1 MFSRF
6 DRSRYS
12 QHSQQLWELDRL
24 IAEYSE
30 RVGAQ
35 RHALSRLAD
44 HVGEAELI
52 QKFLE
57 DLLSMQKFYVEER
70 ERLLVQARA

>member
-6 DRSRYS
+6 DGSRYS

-30 RVGAQ
+30 RVGVQ

-57 DLLSMQKFYVEER
+57 DLLSMQKFYLEER
-70 ERLLVQARA
+70 ERLLEQARA

>member
-6 DRSRYS
+6 DRSRY
-12 QHSQQLWELDRL
+12 SQQLWELDRL

-30 RVGAQ
+30 RVVEQ
-35 RHALSRLAD
+35 RHALCRYAD

-57 DLLSMQKFYVEER
+57 DLVSTQIFYLEER
-70 ERLLVQARA
+70 ERLLVHARG

>member
-30 RVGAQ
+30 QVCAQ
-35 RHALSRLAD
+35 RHALSCLAD

>member
-6 DRSRYS
+6 DGSRYS

-30 RVGAQ
+30 RVSAQ
-35 RHALSRLAD
+35 RHALSRLD
-44 HVGEAELI
+44 HVGEAQLI

-57 DLLSMQKFYVEER
+57 DLLSMQKFYLEER

>member
-6 DRSRYS
+6 DRSRY
-12 QHSQQLWELDRL
+12 SQQLWELDRL

-30 RVGAQ
+30 RVVEQ
-35 RHALSRLAD
+35 RHALCRCAD

-57 DLLSMQKFYVEER
+57 DLLSTQIFYLEER
-70 ERLLVQARA
+70 KRLLVHARG

>member
-6 DRSRYS
+6 DGGRY
-12 QHSQQLWELDRL
+12 SQQLWELDRL

-30 RVGAQ
+30 QVVVQRRALC
-35 RHALSRLAD
+35 RHAD
-44 HVGEAELI
+44 HFGEAELI

-57 DLLSMQKFYVEER
+57 DLLSTQIFYLEER
-70 ERLLVQARA
+70 ERLLVHARG